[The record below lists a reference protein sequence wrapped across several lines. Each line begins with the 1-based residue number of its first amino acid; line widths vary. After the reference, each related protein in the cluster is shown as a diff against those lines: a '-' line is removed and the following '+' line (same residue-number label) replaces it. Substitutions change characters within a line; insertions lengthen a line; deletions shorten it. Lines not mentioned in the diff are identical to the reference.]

1 MLCSAVL
8 APPRWRHCP
17 AATGAL
23 HDKDGNELPFQ
34 RAREAV
40 TAVTAITFRRRT
52 ASCAMSGSAQVSQA
66 RSNQSLLPEQKA
78 ALLALPSE
86 TAVSAHARR
95 HHTTPTSNRGRVPLR
110 QSSIDR
116 NSNTC
121 TSPGCPRP
129 ASLLSNR
136 FLSPAVIV

>member
-86 TAVSAHARR
+86 TAVSAHADV
-95 HHTTPTSNRGRVPLR
+95 TTPR
-110 QSSIDR
+110 QHQIVEGFPYVNHQSIVTATHAPAR
-116 NSNTC
+116 AA
-121 TSPGCPRP
+121 PGLQAC
-129 ASLLSNR
+129 
-136 FLSPAVIV
+136 

>member
-1 MLCSAVL
+1 MLCSAL
-8 APPRWRHCP
+8 LCLRRPAWRHCP

-23 HDKDGNELPFQ
+23 HNKDGDELPVSALCLAFQ

-86 TAVSAHARR
+86 TAVSAHADV
-95 HHTTPTSNRGRVPLR
+95 TTLR
-110 QSSIDR
+110 QHQIVEGFPYVNHQSIVTATHAPAR
-116 NSNTC
+116 AA
-121 TSPGCPRP
+121 PGLQAC
-129 ASLLSNR
+129 
-136 FLSPAVIV
+136 